1 MVLHEN
7 GVKFLCIFDKK
18 YLMERLLM
26 MVRGAAVMGAAH
38 GLTDAYICSCIAQW
52 ASILTKYIIHPVH
65 PTHKKD

>member
-1 MVLHEN
+1 
-7 GVKFLCIFDKK
+7 
-18 YLMERLLM
+18 MERLLM

-65 PTHKKD
+65 PTHKID